1 MDRIYAPWR
10 SKYFSIMGGEGC
22 LLCEIQKDNNDEQVG
37 ILKRGTHWFVI
48 LNLFP
53 YTNGHIMIV
62 AVRHIE
68 RFDEITEEEG
78 KELVTFLAGSEKA
91 VGEAYHPDGMNIGV
105 NMGATAGAGIVGHL
119 HFHLCPRWRGDTNFM
134 TALAETRVVSEDL
147 TDSYRKLFPYFDW

>member
-1 MDRIYAPWR
+1 
-10 SKYFSIMGGEGC
+10 MGGEGC

-37 ILKRGTHWFVI
+37 ILKRGIHWFVI

>member
-1 MDRIYAPWR
+1 
-10 SKYFSIMGGEGC
+10 MGGEGC